1 MWSLQNLLFT
11 ICIALICVSSAV
23 GVIHVTG
30 YMGSKVEISCSYDK
44 GFQAKMWSLQNFLLT
59 ICIAL
64 ICVTSAVGVIHV
76 TGYLGSEVKISC
88 SYGPGY
94 QSYQKYLCRND
105 CGSGDVLITTSNP
118 VKNKHRIHDDKTARI
133 FTTTISD
140 LHSTDAGKYWCGVT
154 RNWKDIYTEVKL
166 ELVPD
171 SCCNSVT
178 KIESY
183 AGYSVSFSCP
193 YESRYQNN
201 LKYICRGTR
210 PSMCLQQALITSYN
224 KENGRFRLNDENM
237 STKFTTKIS
246 SLTQSDSGR
255 YLCGIQRNSDLH
267 LFCAFELKVKDH
279 CCDTVTNIESYEGY
293 SESINCPY
301 ENQYQNSLK
310 YICRGNQ
317 PSTCLQDA
325 LITSN
330 NRENGR
336 FRLNDVKM
344 SRIFTVTISSLT
356 QSDSGHYLCGVQTNS
371 DHDVFSAV
379 ELQVKEWCCVTSTE
393 ITGTVGQPLTLQCP
407 YPSQHRDNRKFLCK
421 GDHRN
426 SCRDMVMSKSRFA
439 LQGGIYSN
447 SFSVTITK
455 LEEADAGTYWC
466 GSDSQWRVGNYTK
479 IQLSV
484 VFLQHTSTVPST
496 VKPPGK
502 TVPPTV
508 ENLVKSITSTMKALG
523 KTQKQTPSQP
533 IKDSTLYVLFAV
545 PPVLLSLI
553 GILVVVVYKWKHHK
567 VKEDETTVDRNAPKA
582 EGLEE
587 VMGAMESNIYGNQEV
602 VMYSKKQ
609 TSKQQS
615 ACAQYEDEE
624 QDYENFTIF
633 EDIYCNE
640 NFHKAN
646 RK

>member
-1 MWSLQNLLFT
+1 
-11 ICIALICVSSAV
+11 
-23 GVIHVTG
+23 
-30 YMGSKVEISCSYDK
+30 
-44 GFQAKMWSLQNFLLT
+44 
-59 ICIAL
+59 
-64 ICVTSAVGVIHV
+64 
-76 TGYLGSEVKISC
+76 
-88 SYGPGY
+88 
-94 QSYQKYLCRND
+94 
-105 CGSGDVLITTSNP
+105 
-118 VKNKHRIHDDKTARI
+118 
-133 FTTTISD
+133 
-140 LHSTDAGKYWCGVT
+140 
-154 RNWKDIYTEVKL
+154 
-166 ELVPD
+166 
-171 SCCNSVT
+171 
-178 KIESY
+178 
-183 AGYSVSFSCP
+183 
-193 YESRYQNN
+193 
-201 LKYICRGTR
+201 
-210 PSMCLQQALITSYN
+210 MCLQQALITS
-224 KENGRFRLNDENM
+224 KKKKIGRFSML
-237 STKFTTKIS
+237 TQFTTKIS

-267 LFCAFELKVKDH
+267 LFYAFELKVKDR

-293 SESINCPY
+293 SESINCPH

-379 ELQVKEWCCVTSTE
+379 ELRVKVWCCVTSTE

-426 SCRDMVMSKSRFA
+426 SCRDMVTSKSRFA
-439 LQGGIYSN
+439 LQGGVYSN

-455 LEEADAGTYWC
+455 LEEEDAGTYWC

-496 VKPPGK
+496 VKTPGK
-502 TVPPTV
+502 TVPSTVKTPGKTVPSTVKTPGKTVPSTVKTPGKTVPSTV
-508 ENLVKSITSTMKALG
+508 ESLVKTSTMKTLG
-523 KTQKQTPSQP
+523 KAQTQTPGQP
-533 IKDSTLYVLFAV
+533 VKDSALYVPFTV
-545 PPVLLSLI
+545 PLVLLLLM
-553 GILVVVVYKWKHHK
+553 GIFVVVVYKWKHYK
-567 VKEDETTVDRNAPKA
+567 VKEDEAPVDRNAPKA

-587 VMGAMESNIYGNQEV
+587 VIGAMENDIYGNQEV

-624 QDYENFTIF
+624 QDYENFTIS